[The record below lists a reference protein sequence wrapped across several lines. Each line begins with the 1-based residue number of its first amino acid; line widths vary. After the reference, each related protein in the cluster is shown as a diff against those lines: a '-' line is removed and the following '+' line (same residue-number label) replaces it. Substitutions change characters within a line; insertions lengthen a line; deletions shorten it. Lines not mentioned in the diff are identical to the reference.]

1 MSKNKL
7 FDSIDAALMNKASA
21 VRMKLFLEP
30 AGGAEDKVFPP
41 TYKHRSDDKKS
52 EYASEKRISNGKELQ
67 CTLLDS
73 VASQANRIEDAILQ
87 KMKSG
92 SLGLPD
98 IQITFESINKNISVL
113 ELPHRLYDAIVRD
126 SLLNDVPFR
135 QTELGQL
142 ITSSDFVNAT
152 ALFEQHPV
160 TLLLGGWDSHNR
172 NNGLGVRLQRC
183 LTSEINAIGVI
194 GGKRVGGR
202 IDPVAINKDA
212 ATIYKAEDTESLWT
226 LDEEEA
232 EKKNQKPVPISS
244 RSNTGDGKPSA
255 IGHGNIPPTVS
266 ELGGVTCEQIE
277 QTAVLSLTQIRKMRF
292 PDLDT
297 GELSEERDHICR
309 MVLALLG
316 LHGLAL
322 QYDQGYDL
330 RSRCLLIPSDE
341 PVVTIIGKTAKE
353 KESLPLDS
361 KDTLDALN
369 YAVKKLK
376 KVGVRWNAA
385 PVELKASDKL
395 EKLISK
401 SRALSDVEGG

>member
-1 MSKNKL
+1 MSKSKL
-7 FDSIDAALMNKASA
+7 HESIDAALKSKASA
-21 VRMKLFLEP
+21 VRMKLSLEP
-30 AGGAEDKVFPP
+30 AGGDGDKVFPP
-41 TYKHRSDDKKS
+41 TYKHSSNDKS
-52 EYASEKRISNGKELQ
+52 EYASEKRISNGKELR

-87 KMKSG
+87 QINVG
-92 SLGLPD
+92 NLVLPD
-98 IQITFESINKNISVL
+98 IQISFDSIEKNLSIM

-135 QTELGQL
+135 QTELCQL
-142 ITSSDFVNAT
+142 ITSSDFGNAT
-152 ALFEQHPV
+152 ALFEQNPI

-172 NNGLGVRLQRC
+172 DKGRGVRLQRC
-183 LTSEINAIGVI
+183 LTSEINAVDIVE
-194 GGKRVGGR
+194 GKRVGGR
-202 IDPVAINKDA
+202 MDPLAINKDA
-212 ATIYKAEDTESLWT
+212 ATIYKAKGTESLWT
-226 LDEEEA
+226 LDEAQA
-232 EKKNQKPVPISS
+232 EQQNKKSVLISS
-244 RSNTGDGKPSA
+244 QSKTGSGKPAA

-277 QTAVLSLTQIRKMRF
+277 QTAVLSLAQIRKMRF
-292 PDLDT
+292 PDLNT
-297 GELSEERDHICR
+297 GELSEERNHACR

-361 KDTLDALN
+361 KETLDALSI
-369 YAVKKLK
+369 AIKKLK
-376 KVGVRWNAA
+376 KVGVSWNTE
-385 PVELKASDKL
+385 PVQLKASDNL
-395 EKLISK
+395 EKLVAN
-401 SRALSDVEGG
+401 SRALSNAEGD